1 MARKGTDRMNTKTRN
16 VLFTLGGAAALAAK
30 GRYGGPFQDFVRS
43 YGGNFVVSFAMYFL
57 LANLPFPR
65 KWSTAAAAGGALAA
79 VSLFEATNGFG
90 VMANTYDPWDFVANG
105 AGIALAAC
113 VDAALPRAVE
123 SKGR

>member
-1 MARKGTDRMNTKTRN
+1 MRTKVRN
-16 VLFTLGGAAALAAK
+16 VGFTLTGAAALVAK
-30 GRYGGPFQDFVRS
+30 GRYRGPFQDFVRS
-43 YGGNFVVSFAMYFL
+43 YGGNFVVSFAVYFL

-65 KWSTAAAAGGALAA
+65 RWSKAAAAGGALAA

-90 VMANTYDPWDFVANG
+90 VMANTYDPWDYAANA

-113 VDAALPRAVE
+113 VDAALSRSAE